1 MFCWRSFQTL
11 KRDWLAVCVATF
23 VPNWSTADTVVNW
36 VRDQADV
43 GGSGAASWGLVQ
55 IKFQVVTLQETR
67 LKPPDKIISAQSW
80 ACRNGYQVS
89 LGKALS
95 TGDGPLQS
103 SGGVGIL
110 VAGELAS
117 RPLDLP
123 GLGRFDGRIV
133 GRVINAGFD
142 QGLEIYS
149 VYLVNDIGV
158 TGENSEILEVL
169 GALLLCSKRPWIV
182 QGDWNFTPAA
192 LQLSGWIQH
201 VHGVLAASGQATC
214 SARAPRT
221 ARGEDMEEDELT
233 EHDGGGRELDFF
245 VVSSAISSC
254 IKDVQAI
261 RGAPLFPHCPVLL
274 RLGNLC
280 QTAVVQQQTR
290 FKPFSTALM
299 GPLPQERDIQWSDPL
314 NSDLDTLAREWFG
327 EAEARLVEIHGISDL
342 KGYVGRSAGPQ
353 SRKVPLVALLER
365 DHRRRFSK
373 QTVCWISFEAL
384 LKKAKAISAGNPGAK
399 GRALLGS
406 WKLKLFDIL
415 EDLQLT
421 EDGPTKAQLHTIVR
435 AASGEGSWNDD
446 VNGAICK
453 ECTRRQRLDAA
464 SQLAKWKEW
473 AKSAVSG
480 GGKAAHAFSKQQDPK
495 GVEKVLEAARNI
507 TAQKIKSA
515 DAEFAAALAKNTNI
529 TQAGVEKIEASS
541 RPRRRRSRG
550 SAVRPAETKQWRNG
564 LARP

>member
-1 MFCWRSFQTL
+1 MRVDADGYGGDGWL
-11 KRDWLAVCVATF
+11 K
-23 VPNWSTADTVVNW
+23 S
-36 VRDQADV
+36 
-43 GGSGAASWGLVQ
+43 
-55 IKFQVVTLQETR
+55 
-67 LKPPDKIISAQSW
+67 PDKIISAQSW

-110 VAGELAS
+110 VAGEIAS

-158 TGENSEILEVL
+158 TGENLELLEVL
-169 GALLLCSKRPWIV
+169 GALLLCSKRPWVV

-192 LQLSGWIQH
+192 LQLSG
-201 VHGVLAASGQATC
+201 
-214 SARAPRT
+214 
-221 ARGEDMEEDELT
+221 
-233 EHDGGGRELDFF
+233 
-245 VVSSAISSC
+245 
-254 IKDVQAI
+254 
-261 RGAPLFPHCPVLL
+261 APLFPHCPALL

-314 NSDLDTLAREWFG
+314 NSDLNTLAREWFG
-327 EAEARLVEIHGISDL
+327 EAEARLVEIHGISDQ

-384 LKKAKAISAGNPGAK
+384 LKKAKAISAGNPGTK

-464 SQLAKWKEW
+464 SQLAKCHIARSNPNEVKLLVADRTDVLHARHDGQVHIRELGR
-473 AKSAVSG
+473 AG
-480 GGKAAHAFSKQQDPK
+480 GLSLAATTAENTDNFLEARCYKVLISDPK
-495 GVEKVLEAARNI
+495 DATIPDIASLRTAVALDALDHIAEAEQLRVDEETCCGAWPTRGPSWRPCSPPAR
-507 TAQKIKSA
+507 AVVRARAAGARRASSA
-515 DAEFAAALAKNTNI
+515 PRSGISSSPRWAGRRAPRCGSCPSPAAA
-529 TQAGVEKIEASS
+529 AGG
-541 RPRRRRSRG
+541 PLRRRQSSLGALRGQHPHGYGSRLHQLRSRG
-550 SAVRPAETKQWRNG
+550 HVPRRAAVAG
-564 LARP
+564 